1 MAEILQITTHIEDAK
16 DRLIEQYKEKINI
29 NSLVGIFGSGI
40 QNIEDELEKFPNARS
55 IHDAV
60 GAQLDLIG
68 SIVGLDRKVGQND
81 DSYRADLF
89 VQISI
94 NTAQGDPESLILLM
108 ENLANTE
115 LVKYKNLGNCNISF
129 YIDVD
134 IPSEEINTLYER
146 IEKAALAGVK
156 VSSII
161 KITATETFAFA
172 GSDGGTT
179 GKGFGDLNDSNIGG
193 VWAELLVRT

>member
-40 QNIEDELEKFPNARS
+40 QNIEDELEKFTNARS